1 MLSGVVGIYCMFTA
15 LRRMSVARVFAF
27 SGVTPLVATLGARFL
42 LHEFWNPL
50 ILGGIVAISVGVT
63 LTQVFRP
70 SEERQA

>member
-1 MLSGVVGIYCMFTA
+1 MFTA
-15 LRRMSVARVFAF
+15 LRKMSVARVFAF
-27 SGVTPLVATLGARFL
+27 SGLTPLLATLGAHFL
-42 LHEFWNPL
+42 LHEFLNPL